1 MIVGT
6 TNIDYETVYLYT
18 SAPEGLVDYAKNL
31 VPLWARHIP
40 GIVDNQRYLV
50 ALHVR
55 KMLTIQFYTR
65 KSMTDALI
73 KDIKITGIINQFI
86 SIYDIL
92 ECCDTKKLLEML
104 EREHNG

>member
-6 TNIDYETVYLYT
+6 TNIDYDTVYLYT
-18 SAPEGLVDYAKNL
+18 SAPDGLVDYAKNL

-55 KMLTIQFYTR
+55 KMLSIQFYKR
-65 KSMTDALI
+65 KSMTDVLI
-73 KDIKITGIINQFI
+73 KDIKITGIINQFV

-92 ECCDTKKLLEML
+92 ENCDTVMLLKML
-104 EREHNG
+104 EREHNE